1 MNQSAPNQP
10 PYPPPAQPNANHR
23 TPFLAGALSVVP
35 GLGNIYNGL
44 YQRGF
49 LFFLVVT
56 GIFAMAVQHEGP
68 ELALLIPTMMFFW
81 LFNIFD
87 AYRQAIFINHG
98 YTSATPTEMPQSSS
112 GGSLALGVAVFLV
125 GLYGL
130 LREVLDFDFTILL
143 DYWYLGFL
151 AFGAWSIYRALRAEK
166 DKSEAPAED
175 LPTAL
180 TTPPSDPEEDT
191 EE

>member
-1 MNQSAPNQP
+1 MSQQTTHQP
-10 PYPPPAQPNANHR
+10 PTLPAGPSPNHR

-49 LFFLVVT
+49 LFFLIVT
-56 GIFAMAVQHEGP
+56 GIFAMAVRHEGP
-68 ELALLIPTMMFFW
+68 ELAFLIPTMMFFW

-87 AYRQAIFINHG
+87 AYRQAVFINHG
-98 YTSATPTEMPQSSS
+98 YVPPSPAAMPQSSF
-112 GGSLALGVAVFLV
+112 GGSLALGIAVFLV

-130 LREVLDFDFTILL
+130 LREVIDFDFTILL
-143 DYWYLGFL
+143 EYWYVGFL
-151 AFGAWSIYRALRAEK
+151 AFGAWSIYRAYSEK
-166 DKSEAPAED
+166 EAPEIITED
-175 LPTAL
+175 RSTAL
-180 TTPPSDPEEDT
+180 APRESEEES

>member
-1 MNQSAPNQP
+1 MSQTPPTPPQSFPPPNQP
-10 PYPPPAQPNANHR
+10 NPNHR
-23 TPFLAGALSVVP
+23 TPFLAGALSLVP

-49 LFFLVVT
+49 LFFFAVT
-56 GIFAMAVQHEGP
+56 GIFAMAVEHEGP
-68 ELALLIPTMMFFW
+68 ELALLIPSMMFLW

-87 AYRQAIFINHG
+87 AYRQAVFINHG
-98 YTSATPTEMPQSSS
+98 YTPAAPKEMPQSSS

-130 LREVLDFDFTILL
+130 LREWIDFDFTILL

-151 AFGAWSIYRALRAEK
+151 AFGGWSIYRAVKASKEEPEV
-166 DKSEAPAED
+166 DFASS
-175 LPTAL
+175 TAL
-180 TTPPSDPEEDT
+180 TVPPAEPVEEAA
-191 EE
+191 E